1 MAYDVL
7 SCKKSYWTKIII
19 KIFNFYIKRNKKIIF
34 SDCNNSLNKIL
45 NKNKVDFLLNFS
57 DEIFSD
63 KILRKIKYPINF
75 HPGSSKYPGR
85 GCYSWALFKD
95 SKKYGSTSHIMR
107 KKVDSGKIINE
118 IKFNI
123 SDFETI
129 ETLKLKTF
137 FSSIIQF
144 VDILLKI
151 KNNKKIIYSN
161 VKWKRKA
168 YKTKDLDKINSIN
181 MEDSTKLKKLK
192 IKSSTYYP
200 FGPYVT
206 SKGKKIPL
214 NKKKYK
220 NLI

>member
-1 MAYDVL
+1 M
-7 SCKKSYWTKIII
+7 S
-19 KIFNFYIKRNKKIIF
+19 
-34 SDCNNSLNKIL
+34 
-45 NKNKVDFLLNFS
+45 
-57 DEIFSD
+57 
-63 KILRKIKYPINF
+63 
-75 HPGSSKYPGR
+75 
-85 GCYSWALFKD
+85 
-95 SKKYGSTSHIMR
+95 

-151 KNNKKIIYSN
+151 KNNKKISYSN
-161 VKWKRKA
+161 IKWKRKA
-168 YKTKDLDKINSIN
+168 YKIKDLDKINSIN

-192 IKSSTYYP
+192 IKSLTYYP
-200 FGPYVT
+200 FGPFVK
-206 SKGKKIPL
+206 SKAKKILL
-214 NKKKYK
+214 NKNKYK